1 MLSLLL
7 HFIKNVLIT
16 NITTTTH
23 KCSAHVEE
31 ENKDKSIREKLVRT
45 VGSSV
50 NSCKVLA
57 RVRLCGPSLS

>member
-7 HFIKNVLIT
+7 RFIKNVLIT

-45 VGSSV
+45 VGSSG

-57 RVRLCGPSLS
+57 